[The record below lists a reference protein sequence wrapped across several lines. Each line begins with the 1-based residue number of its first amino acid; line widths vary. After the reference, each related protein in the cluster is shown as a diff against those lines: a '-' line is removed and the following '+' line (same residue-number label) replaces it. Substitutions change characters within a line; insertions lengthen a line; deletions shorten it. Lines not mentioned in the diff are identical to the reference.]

1 MKTEDIT
8 KLIIKSAIDLISVE
22 NVKWQKIA

>member
-8 KLIIKSAIDLISVE
+8 KLIIKSAIDLISVD
-22 NVKWQKIA
+22 NIKWQNIA